1 MANSVLAL
9 NAGSSSMKLALFEIR
24 PDGILGRVAA
34 GKLTGIG
41 SAPHFFAYG
50 LKGKLVAEHRWPRN
64 EVWTHEDFLS
74 VILDYAEHAVGRDTL
89 AVVGHR
95 VAHGGGTHIR
105 PEPVSESLLSAL
117 EALVPLA
124 PMHQPHSLAPLRALA
139 KLRPNLMQIAC
150 YDTAFHHTLPE
161 IATRFGLPRALH
173 DRGVRRYGFHGI
185 SYEYI
190 VETLREAAP
199 NVAAARVIVA
209 HLGSSASLCA
219 IHGGRSVDVSMGFSA
234 LDGLMM
240 GTRCGSLDPGV
251 VLYLQKQLGMSAQ
264 AVEELLYH
272 KSGLLGVSGVS
283 SEMREL
289 CESRDPRAAQT
300 IALFERLVVREIGAL
315 SAILSG
321 LEGLVF
327 TGGIGENVPKLRKSI
342 CDHLR
347 IPLDDK
353 LNETGVGKI
362 SMRESGLQVWVI
374 PTDEEA
380 MIARHAALYWEG
392 DVARRRNA
400 SAFVRDERKMRW
412 LFGKR

>member
-353 LNETGVGKI
+353 LNEKGVGKI

>member
-1 MANSVLAL
+1 
-9 NAGSSSMKLALFEIR
+9 MKLALFEIR

-353 LNETGVGKI
+353 LNEKGVGKI

>member
-1 MANSVLAL
+1 
-9 NAGSSSMKLALFEIR
+9 MKLALFEIR

-353 LNETGVGKI
+353 LNEKGVGKI

-392 DVARRRNA
+392 DVARRQNA